1 MMNEKELNYLI
12 KLLDDPDENIFKHVE
27 KELLQQGND
36 IIKRLEDEWE
46 QSFDALVQTR
56 IETLI
61 SKINFYNVCQEL
73 RIWKLSGTYNL
84 LQGLI
89 IINKYQYPDLEDE
102 VILQGIDE
110 IKREVWLDMIYEMSP
125 SEQVRMINNVLFN
138 KFGFSGNTQ
147 NYHDP
152 QNSFIGKVLETKKGN
167 PLLLSCIYSIVAQK
181 LDIPIYGVN
190 LPKHFIV
197 AFTDSTLGEEQDVLF
212 YINPFNRG
220 QIFGKRDVLAFL
232 KQLNMPYDDFFM
244 KPCTNEEILKR
255 LIRNLISSYTQ
266 LGNQQKKE
274 EMEELLKILED
285 A

>member
-89 IINKYQYPDLEDE
+89 ILNKYQYPDLEDE

-274 EMEELLKILED
+274 EMEELLKILGD

>member
-1 MMNEKELNYLI
+1 MMNDKELNSLI
-12 KLLDDPDENIFKHVE
+12 KLLDDPDENIFEHVE

-36 IIKRLEDEWE
+36 IVKRLETEWE
-46 QSFDALVQTR
+46 QAFDVLVQTR
-56 IETLI
+56 IEVLL
-61 SKINFYNVCQEL
+61 SKINFNNVCQEL
-73 RIWKLSGTYNL
+73 RIWKISGTYNL

-89 IINKYQYPDLEDE
+89 IINKYQFPDLNDD
-102 VILQGIDE
+102 VIVQGIEE

-181 LDIPIYGVN
+181 LDIPIFGVN
-190 LPKHFIV
+190 LPKHFIL
-197 AFTDSTLGEEQDVLF
+197 AFTDSSLGEDNDILF

-232 KQLNMPYDDFFM
+232 RQLNMPFDDFFM
-244 KPCTNEEILKR
+244 KPCNNEEIMKR
-255 LIRNLISSYTQ
+255 LLRNLISSYNQ
-266 LGNQQKKE
+266 MGNQQKKE
-274 EMEELLKILED
+274 EMEQLLNILGEE
-285 A
+285 

>member
-274 EMEELLKILED
+274 EMEELLKILGD

>member
-56 IETLI
+56 IESLI

-274 EMEELLKILED
+274 EMEELLKILGD

>member
-1 MMNEKELNYLI
+1 MNDKELNSLI
-12 KLLDDPDENIFKHVE
+12 KLLDDPDENIFEHVE

-36 IIKRLEDEWE
+36 IVKRLETEWE
-46 QSFDALVQTR
+46 QAFDVLVQTR
-56 IETLI
+56 IEVLL
-61 SKINFYNVCQEL
+61 SKINFNNVCQEL
-73 RIWKLSGTYNL
+73 RIWKISGTYNL

-89 IINKYQYPDLEDE
+89 IINKYQFPDLNDD
-102 VILQGIDE
+102 VIVQGIEE

-181 LDIPIYGVN
+181 LDIPIFGVN
-190 LPKHFIV
+190 LPKHFIL
-197 AFTDSTLGEEQDVLF
+197 AFTDSSLGEDNDILF

-232 KQLNMPYDDFFM
+232 RQLNMPFDDFFM
-244 KPCTNEEILKR
+244 KPCNNEEIMKR
-255 LIRNLISSYTQ
+255 LLRNLISSYNQ
-266 LGNQQKKE
+266 MGNQQKKE
-274 EMEELLKILED
+274 EMEQLLNILGEE
-285 A
+285 